1 MANNKE
7 AEAFYRVATELGT
20 LWSGSSRLLEGCR
33 AGCSSEEGHLPRMNE
48 ALPSFRYWGGGG
60 REGGRGEKERF
71 HSLTL

>member
-7 AEAFYRVATELGT
+7 AEAFYRVATELET

-48 ALPSFRYWGGGG
+48 ALPSLRYGG
-60 REGGRGEKERF
+60 REGGREERKKDF
-71 HSLTL
+71 IH